1 MTEANSRV
9 IVKAMQSK
17 KHSTK
22 RLTTTEF
29 IARARDV
36 HGKKYEY
43 PNTNYINS
51 KTKVE
56 VLCLL
61 HGVFYVEPNS
71 HLMGRGCSVCGEAS
85 RRKSRTKTT
94 EWFIAQAF
102 TVHGYK
108 YDYSESIYTHSK
120 IKLKIKCIDCDL
132 FFFQSSNHHLKGHGC
147 AHCAKKETASKNRK
161 TLDAF
166 IVQANKI
173 HGLGRYDYSKSSYTS
188 AVKPLLIG
196 CNECGVDFRQTP
208 NIHLSNHGCPDCA
221 KNLTGW
227 NKRRFK
233 KLCENKNRT
242 SSFYLIKCFN
252 ENEVFYKIGI
262 TSTSI
267 KSRFPRSAMPYKYK
281 ELLFLSD
288 TPEVIW
294 GLEKTLIKALKD
306 FRYSPKISFNGE
318 TECFSERAID
328 VIRSLCDQN
337 MSPKPHI

>member
-1 MTEANSRV
+1 MTADNSKV
-9 IVKAMQSK
+9 IASATQSK
-17 KHSTK
+17 KRSTK
-22 RLTTTEF
+22 RLTTAEF
-29 IARARDV
+29 IARAKDK
-36 HGKKYEY
+36 HGKTYEY
-43 PNTNYINS
+43 PTTNYINS

-71 HLMGRGCSVCGEAS
+71 HLMGKGCSVCGEVN
-85 RRKSRTKTT
+85 RRESKTKTT
-94 EWFIAQAF
+94 EWFIAQAIA
-102 TVHGYK
+102 VHGYK

-120 IKLKIKCIDCDL
+120 IKLKIKCIGCDL
-132 FFFQSSNHHLKGHGC
+132 FFFQSPNHHLKGHGC

-294 GLEKTLIKALKD
+294 SLEKTLIKALKD